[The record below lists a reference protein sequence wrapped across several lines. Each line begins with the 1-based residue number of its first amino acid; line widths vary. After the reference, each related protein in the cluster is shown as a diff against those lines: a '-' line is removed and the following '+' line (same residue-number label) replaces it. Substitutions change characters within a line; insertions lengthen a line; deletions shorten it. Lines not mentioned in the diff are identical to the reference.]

1 MNQPGS
7 IERNT
12 ETPQHLKAIL
22 GTFAQLAPELHA
34 NCVSENPTIVT
45 LDYEPVPLSMD
56 HPEGEAEQKYK
67 LLLDI
72 IYDNFNLLGR
82 SSGGHGEHG
91 DSSHDG
97 HHHDHGEY
105 LINQLRNA
113 PGHFA
118 EMSQELLQRVFWT
131 LKETFVPTLS
141 PKLTSRSTQL
151 TQPLSPA
158 WKERHLT
165 KAGATP
171 VRDCREL
178 TDENGNTVYLM
189 PASEYSSKVEG
200 KGLALKDQK
209 IRDKTKKW
217 VEEIFQTPPEEMTW
231 HHVDEKMAAEA
242 LRGEHMYIVP
252 ILAGLKPAGFESC
265 GLEISRVALETF
277 QKISEEQP
285 DQFQIL
291 KIGSGHGGEQILI
304 YNPSAVDE
312 VLKKYPELF
321 SALKIPQGTRSYN
334 VIEQVLVRYNVAD
347 VEMTPNFAKAVGLLL
362 GYDEYSI
369 DNFDKPKEDAVV
381 RGKREPHSYQYNE
394 APLCIWG
401 VDYIIAD
408 PETNEGYQSQLADYQ
423 RLQKEIERELGEGK
437 TPFRILKDLSLFGKQ
452 RTTRAELTEVTKSA
466 PEIEEQTL
474 PSTTLFEKEL
484 TASELLKLK
493 KQWSLFQKLKGVK
506 TTNPLKLRVQ
516 KGLPELLAGTLVH
529 GTKYSREKIKNLKE
543 EGVLSGELIGIPED
557 SETHFCADFFKA
569 PETVSVRDYIE
580 WYHTLDKTH
589 GIDGSVSKIRSKMER
604 AFLPNKS
611 SRTNDQIGIVID
623 PNVAELKNLLRMD
636 PYTAEGGKE
645 MEAIVSQLPYRP
657 DSAEG
662 QRLSAILCG
671 IPGNFISALI
681 LPDKL
686 AHDKDEIK
694 FMKSVFGEDVLLFD
708 MSGNKI

>member
-7 IERNT
+7 PEQNA

-22 GTFAQLAPELHA
+22 GTFDQLAPELHA
-34 NCVSENPTIVT
+34 HCVSENPTIVT

-56 HPEGEAEQKYK
+56 HPEGVDEQKYK

-72 IYDNFNLLGR
+72 IYDNLNLLGR
-82 SSGGHGEHG
+82 SSGGHGDHG
-91 DSSHDG
+91 DDSHDG
-97 HHHDHGEY
+97 HHHDHNER
-105 LINQLRNA
+105 LMDRREFIFEAINQLRNA

-118 EMSQELLQRVFWT
+118 EMSEELLRRAFWT

-141 PKLTSRSTQL
+141 PKLSSRSTQL

-231 HHVDEKMAAEA
+231 HHVDEKIAAEA

-252 ILAGLKPAGFESC
+252 ILAGIKPAGFESC
-265 GLEISRVALETF
+265 GLGISRTALDTF
-277 QKISEEQP
+277 EKISKEQP
-285 DQFQIL
+285 EQLQIL

-321 SALKIPQGTRSYN
+321 SALKIPQGTHSYN
-334 VIEQVLVRYNVAD
+334 VIEQVLIRYNVAD
-347 VEMTPNFAKAVGLLL
+347 DEMTPEWSKAVGLLL

-369 DNFDKPKEDAVV
+369 DNYDKPKKDAVV
-381 RGKREPHSYQYNE
+381 RGKWEPHSYQFNE

-401 VDYIIAD
+401 VDYSIAD

-452 RTTRAELTEVTKSA
+452 RTTRAELTEATK
-466 PEIEEQTL
+466 L
-474 PSTTLFEKEL
+474 P
-484 TASELLKLK
+484 
-493 KQWSLFQKLKGVK
+493 
-506 TTNPLKLRVQ
+506 R
-516 KGLPELLAGTLVH
+516 
-529 GTKYSREKIKNLKE
+529 
-543 EGVLSGELIGIPED
+543 
-557 SETHFCADFFKA
+557 
-569 PETVSVRDYIE
+569 
-580 WYHTLDKTH
+580 
-589 GIDGSVSKIRSKMER
+589 
-604 AFLPNKS
+604 
-611 SRTNDQIGIVID
+611 
-623 PNVAELKNLLRMD
+623 
-636 PYTAEGGKE
+636 YT
-645 MEAIVSQLPYRP
+645 
-657 DSAEG
+657 
-662 QRLSAILCG
+662 
-671 IPGNFISALI
+671 
-681 LPDKL
+681 
-686 AHDKDEIK
+686 
-694 FMKSVFGEDVLLFD
+694 
-708 MSGNKI
+708 